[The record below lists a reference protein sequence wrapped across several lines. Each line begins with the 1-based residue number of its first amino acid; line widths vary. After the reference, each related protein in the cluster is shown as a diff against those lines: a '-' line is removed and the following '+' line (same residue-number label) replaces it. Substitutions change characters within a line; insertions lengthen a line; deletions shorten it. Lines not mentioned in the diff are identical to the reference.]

1 MLRALQE
8 INLHKKY
15 LTRMVQHMEVLKS
28 NLEDVNS
35 AAEDDFVAAKALE
48 LEIELSHRKS
58 VVEQTENKIAYLL
71 SILNS

>member
-35 AAEDDFVAAKALE
+35 AAEDDFVAAKAL
-48 LEIELSHRKS
+48 R
-58 VVEQTENKIAYLL
+58 VRNRTFT
-71 SILNS
+71 

>member
-1 MLRALQE
+1 
-8 INLHKKY
+8 
-15 LTRMVQHMEVLKS
+15 MEVLKS